1 MNNVNLHTWMENS
14 GQGALAGWTE
24 GMTRLDSCWYSSE
37 CDLSLMLLECFCSS
51 FIDLSLFPLKDST
64 HVRLQ

>member
-24 GMTRLDSCWYSSE
+24 VLTRVHQTARNWTGYRGYRSNR
-37 CDLSLMLLECFCSS
+37 
-51 FIDLSLFPLKDST
+51 PGP
-64 HVRLQ
+64 VPVPGG